1 MVMRGEGRVVVEKER
16 KREGGKKIKEKKRV
30 S

>member
-1 MVMRGEGRVVVEKER
+1 MVMIGEGRVVVEKER
-16 KREGGKKIKEKKRV
+16 KRGGGKKIKEKKRV